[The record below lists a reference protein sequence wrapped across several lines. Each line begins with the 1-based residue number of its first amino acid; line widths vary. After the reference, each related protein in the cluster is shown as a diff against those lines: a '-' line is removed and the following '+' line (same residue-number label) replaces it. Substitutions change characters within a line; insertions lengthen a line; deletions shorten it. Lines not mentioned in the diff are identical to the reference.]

1 MTNTRPPG
9 RTLPGTLLALA
20 LFAALAEPLHAAD
33 GPNVLFILADDM
45 GPGDPGCYGG
55 KIIPTPNLNRLA
67 AEGMRFTQHYAGAT
81 VCGPSRSCLI
91 TGQHTGRAF
100 QRGNPGQVAA
110 SSPWKTLKDKV
121 GRGSDF
127 PLRAKPRDRV
137 TIAEIFKA
145 AGYRT
150 GVVGK
155 WGLGNPG
162 TPGDPLAVGFDE
174 FFGLATHVDAHT
186 YHPAKLWDNGEYVE
200 NEDRKHVHPQYTQRA
215 IEFIERHKD
224 APFFLY
230 LAYQFPHGP
239 YKPRDSLQDEPFA
252 KTHGLT
258 GQPRVYASQVAQM
271 DRSIGQILDELGELD
286 IASNT
291 LVIFASDN
299 GPGGRGIEEID
310 SNGPFRDKKGALYE
324 GGTRTPMIA
333 RWPGQIAAGSTSD
346 FVSAFWDFMP
356 TFAELIGQMV
366 PEQTTGVSLLP
377 ILRGASKTARP
388 DSAPIYFEWSRT
400 DRAGQTIRVGDWKLI
415 RWLNKPEPVL
425 ELFNLA
431 EDVGETTNVA
441 EAHPDRV
448 ETFLAV
454 MKEQHVPNKHF
465 PLPQIDSGG
474 RGSVEKVTK
483 PTVTEEEPGKKK
495 RRKAGKK

>member
-1 MTNTRPPG
+1 M
-9 RTLPGTLLALA
+9 LALA
-20 LFAALAEPLHAAD
+20 LFAAQAGSLYAA
-33 GPNVLFILADDM
+33 GKPNVLFILADDM

-55 KIIPTPNLNRLA
+55 KVIPTPNLDRLA
-67 AEGMRFTQHYAGAT
+67 ADGMRFTQHYAGAT
-81 VCGPSRSCLI
+81 VCGPSRSSLI

-100 QRGNPGQVAA
+100 QRGNPGQVARN
-110 SSPWKTLKDKV
+110 SPLKGLKDKV

-127 PLRAKPRDRV
+127 PLRAKPEDRM

-150 GVVGK
+150 GIVGK

-162 TPGDPLAVGFDE
+162 TPGDPLVVGFDE

-186 YHPAKLWDNGEYVE
+186 YHPAKLWDNGEQVE
-200 NEDRKHVHPQYTQRA
+200 NKDRKHLHPQYTQRA
-215 IEFIERHKD
+215 IDFIGRHKD

-239 YKPRDSLQDEPFA
+239 YQARDSLQDEPFA
-252 KTHGLT
+252 RTHGLT
-258 GQPRVYASQVAQM
+258 GQPRVYASQIAQM
-271 DRSIGQILDELGELD
+271 DRSIGQILDELKKLE

-299 GPGGRGIEEID
+299 GPGGRGIEEMD
-310 SNGPFRDKKGALYE
+310 SNGPFRGKKGDLYE

-333 RWPGQIAAGSTSD
+333 RWPGQIAADSTSD

-356 TFAELIGQMV
+356 TFAELTGQKI

-377 ILRGASKTARP
+377 VLRGTSKAPRP

-431 EDVGETTNVA
+431 QDVGETTNVA
-441 EAHPDRV
+441 DAHADRV
-448 ETFLAV
+448 EKFLAM

-465 PLPQIDSGG
+465 PMPAIDAGG
-474 RGSVEKVTK
+474 PGPVEKVAK
-483 PTVTEEEPGKKK
+483 PPVTEKEPGKKRK
-495 RRKAGKK
+495 RRKTEKT